1 MGVANRVRPRS
12 VLAHSLPPS
21 SDPFWHFARGLFR
34 YRLLTLAALAF
45 VILSGAS
52 LSVGLVG
59 AAPVMNAILGQA
71 QNLQTLAGDVNARL
85 AGVPAWLGSP
95 RIPDAWI
102 TSLPTDPFASL
113 AWIMGGLC
121 VVTIVGSACSF
132 MHAYLSLTVVNAST
146 TAVRR
151 QAFHAVLRAPLW
163 SVMLKGPSDPISRI
177 VNDSAMLA
185 NGLNVLMS
193 KAVLQVFKGAAA
205 LTVALATEWRVT
217 TAALATAPLMYTI
230 IRKLG
235 KRIRKAAN
243 AALQSQAGLY
253 AAAAESLGGLRVVKV
268 HTTERL
274 EAGRFHR
281 MNKQMLRE
289 LNRVRTARALAS
301 PLTEMLSIFL
311 LCGLVLV
318 AGHAILFSGV
328 EGERFILALGFLG
341 VAGASLKPLTG
352 IVNDIQAT
360 QPAAT
365 RLKELLDA
373 PSEPG
378 RGPTLPRL
386 ARHHAHVRF
395 EGVSVGYPGASEDA
409 LKDVSLTVSHGTRT
423 AFVGPNG
430 SGKTTLLGLVPR
442 LYDPSKGRVLVDGT
456 DIATIGVRSLRE
468 QIGVVTQE
476 TVLFR
481 GTILH
486 NIAYGTGAS
495 EERVREAARLAR
507 AHEFIERLPLGY
519 QTQLGEGGAG
529 LSGGQR
535 QRLSIARAIL
545 RDPAILILDEAT
557 SMIDPESEAG
567 IGEALGEFSKGRT
580 TLIVAHRLSTVM
592 DCDSIVVLDG
602 GRVADRG
609 THAELM
615 GRCEL
620 YQRLV
625 RSQFGA

>member
-1 MGVANRVRPRS
+1 MP
-12 VLAHSLPPS
+12 HSLPPS

-34 YRLLTLAALAF
+34 HRGLTLAALAF

-52 LSVGLVG
+52 LSVGLLG
-59 AAPVMNAILGQA
+59 AAPVMNAILGRA

-85 AGVPAWLGSP
+85 AGLPAWLGSP

-102 TSLPTDPFASL
+102 ASLPTEPFASL
-113 AWIMGGLC
+113 AWLMGGLC
-121 VVTIVGSACSF
+121 VVTVFGSFCAF
-132 MHAYLSLTVVNAST
+132 MHAYCSLTVVNAET

-217 TAALATAPLMYTI
+217 AAALAVTPLMYTI

-235 KRIRKAAN
+235 RRIRKAAN

-253 AAAAESLGGLRVVKV
+253 AAASESLQGLRVVKV

-318 AGHAILFSGV
+318 AGHAILFAGV

-360 QPAAT
+360 QPAAA

-378 RGPTLPRL
+378 RASTLPRL
-386 ARHHAHVRF
+386 PRHVIDIRF
-395 EGVSVGYPGASEDA
+395 EGVRVTYPNASGDA
-409 LKDVSLTVSHGTRT
+409 LRDVTLGIPHGART

-442 LYDPSKGRVLVDGT
+442 LYDPSEGRVLVDGV
-456 DIATIGVRSLRE
+456 DIATVGVRSLRE

-481 GTILH
+481 GTIMH
-486 NIAYGTGAS
+486 NIAYGTGAD
-495 EERVREAARLAR
+495 EGRVRAAAIKAR
-507 AHEFIERLPLGY
+507 ADEFIERLPLGY
-519 QTQLGEGGAG
+519 QTMLGEGGAG

-557 SMIDPESEAG
+557 SMIDAESEAG
-567 IGEALGEFSKGRT
+567 IGEALGEFGKGRT

-592 DCDSIVVLDG
+592 DCDSIVVLDQ
-602 GRVADRG
+602 GRVVDQG
-609 THAELM
+609 THVELLE
-615 GRCEL
+615 RCDL
-620 YQRLV
+620 YRRLV